1 MSEPRHD
8 QSGTEELR
16 EMLREWRMEQAME
29 RSPEEGQKAFRVF
42 HDTTLDQLCE
52 QKPRSF
58 KALSEIPR
66 FGVNTET
73 YGKYASVK
81 LNIEIER
88 GVLEVI
94 DDWAKSRSTR
104 ELPLDE
110 YSYEDEDG
118 FFGGMLGESPW
129 AKILWVLYNSFSDG
143 DSGVTRKQIRELS
156 GCDAKAVR
164 SVLQRMEGLGFFN
177 AESGDGRY
185 LLDPTKTRV
194 KRLIMG
200 LAQMEGGHREKAVQR
215 RIEHFEKSNPRWIQ
229 WSCVDPHC
237 DDDHCPKCWSCGCIP
252 YDGHDCQKKLIED
265 AEGALWGFDQL
276 EKSGKLEGNER
287 AEAVRN
293 EVVERV
299 EGELRETKARV
310 RTEDAIALTLDAYLD
325 VSPPGES
332 PTPVSRA
339 DLFEAAQSRGFS
351 GSSAR
356 FSQILTTMVEKTD
369 RYPDVQISRE
379 KIRDK
384 TGRIERVLV
393 TMEAKLWTARRR
405 RMEQDRPR
413 PRTQRWR
420 EEVAENNP
428 SAYEP
433 WEVEEDDL
441 LRSRVAEGWS
451 VEDLAEAHGRRPGAI
466 RSRIRKLDLEG

>member
-16 EMLREWRMEQAME
+16 EMLREWRMEQALK
-29 RSPEEGQKAFRVF
+29 RSPEEGQRAFRVF
-42 HDTTLDQLCE
+42 HDTTLDEICIR
-52 QKPRSF
+52 KPRS
-58 KALSEIPR
+58 KTALSEISR
-66 FGVNTET
+66 FGKKTDT
-73 YGKYASVK
+73 YQKYATGVVK
-81 LNIEIER
+81 VVN
-88 GVLEVI
+88 
-94 DDWAKSRSTR
+94 DWAESRSAVGLR
-104 ELPLDE
+104 LDD
-110 YSYEDEDG
+110 YSYEDG
-118 FFGGMLGESPW
+118 GVSFGGMLGESPW
-129 AKILWVLYNSFSDG
+129 AKILWELYDSFSGG
-143 DSGVTRKQIRELS
+143 DPGIARRQIRERT
-156 GCDAKAVR
+156 GCDARAVR

-215 RIEHFEKSNPRWIQ
+215 RIEHFEKMDKRWIQ
-229 WSCVDPHC
+229 WNCVDPHC
-237 DDDHCPKCWSCGCIP
+237 DEDHCPKCGSCDCIP
-252 YDGHDCQKKLIED
+252 YDGHVCHEKVIED
-265 AEGALWGFDQL
+265 AKGSLGVFDQL
-276 EKSGKLEGNER
+276 EKSGKLEGDEG
-287 AEAVRN
+287 AEAVLKA
-293 EVVERV
+293 VVERV
-299 EGELRETKARV
+299 EGELEAAKARV
-310 RTEDAIALTLDAYLD
+310 LTEDAIALTLDAYLD
-325 VSPPGES
+325 EASPGES
-332 PTPVSRA
+332 PPEVSRA
-339 DLFEAAQSRGFS
+339 DLFKAAQSRGFS

-356 FSQILTTMVEKTD
+356 FSQILTTMEKKTD

-379 KIRDK
+379 EIRDK
-384 TGRIERVLV
+384 AGRIERVMV

-405 RMEQDRPR
+405 RMEQDRLR
-413 PRTQRWR
+413 PGTKRWR